1 VARVNKSSR
10 RPGTTNRVRI
20 IGGEWG
26 GRRLSFPDA
35 QGLRPT
41 ADRVRETVFNWLQHE
56 LYDSRVLDAFAGSGA
71 LGFEAA
77 SRHAREVVML
87 ERSRKVMTALENNRN
102 ELQAKNVT
110 LECVDALEYLA
121 RETHPFD
128 IVFLDPPFGQG
139 LSEPVLRLLSDR
151 DLLKDDARV
160 YAEFEASAS
169 DPQLPEGW
177 GFIRDKKAG
186 DVRYGLLA
194 RSG

>member
-1 VARVNKSSR
+1 VARVNKASR
-10 RPGTTNRVRI
+10 RPGATNRVRI

-56 LYDSRVLDAFAGSGA
+56 LYGSRVLDAFAGSGA

-87 ERSRKVMTALENNRN
+87 ERSRKVAAALEDNLR
-102 ELQAKNVT
+102 ELHAQNVN
-110 LECVDALEYLA
+110 LQCVEALEYLA
-121 RETHPFD
+121 RETEPFD
-128 IVFLDPPFGQG
+128 IIFLDPPFGLG
-139 LSEPVLRLLSDR
+139 LIEPVLRLLDER
-151 DLLKDDARV
+151 GLLKSDARIYV
-160 YAEFEASAS
+160 EFEASAPH
-169 DPQLPEGW
+169 PQLPEGW
-177 GFIRDKKAG
+177 SFIRDKKAG

-194 RSG
+194 RTG

>member
-1 VARVNKSSR
+1 VARINKSSR
-10 RPGTTNRVRI
+10 RPGATNRVRI

-56 LYDSRVLDAFAGSGA
+56 LYGRRVLDAFAGSGA

-87 ERSRKVMTALENNRN
+87 ERSRKVMAALEANLS
-102 ELQAKNVT
+102 ELQAQNVT

-121 RETHPFD
+121 RATLPFD

-139 LSEPVLRLLSDR
+139 MIEPVLRLLNDR
-151 DLLKDDARV
+151 ELLRDDARIYV
-160 YAEFEASAS
+160 EFEASAS
-169 DPQLPEGW
+169 DLQLPEGW
-177 GFIRDKKAG
+177 GFVRDKKAG

-194 RSG
+194 RTG

>member
-1 VARVNKSSR
+1 MARVNKSSR
-10 RPGTTNRVRI
+10 RPGATNRVRI

-35 QGLRPT
+35 LGLRPT

-56 LYDSRVLDAFAGSGA
+56 LYGSRVLDAFAGSGA

-87 ERSRKVMTALENNRN
+87 ERSRKVAAALEDNLS
-102 ELQAKNVT
+102 ELQAQNVI
-110 LECVDALEYLA
+110 LECEDALEYLA
-121 RETHPFD
+121 RATQPFD

-139 LSEPVLRLLSDR
+139 LIEPVLRLLDER
-151 DLLKDDARV
+151 GLLRADARIYV
-160 YAEFEASAS
+160 EFEASAP

-194 RSG
+194 RTD